1 LPDIFSSLND
11 KCNARGEIMLTL
23 HPNQL
28 VAIIVGLAAVCSCA
42 VASAQSAPGE
52 DPIQLHNK
60 VSIQMLPLGGPP
72 KSGSLN
78 FATDMPNWQKAK
90 ISRYEAKAFSANTE
104 GILTEK
110 DVVNTA
116 SSDGFKTTCTQSIG
130 STSGNTGPGVKPA
143 QQVVVLR
150 GDLVNICN

>member
-1 LPDIFSSLND
+1 
-11 KCNARGEIMLTL
+11 MLTL
-23 HPNQL
+23 QPNTF
-28 VAIIVGLAAVCSCA
+28 VAIILGLAAMCGCTV
-42 VASAQSAPGE
+42 VSAQSVPGE
-52 DPIQLHNK
+52 DPIQLQNK
-60 VSIQMLPLGGPP
+60 ISIQMLPLAGPP
-72 KSGSLN
+72 RSGSLN
-78 FATDMPNWQKAK
+78 FATDMPDWQKAK
-90 ISRYEAKAFSANTE
+90 ISRYEAKAFSANTD

-130 STSGNTGPGVKPA
+130 STSGNTGSGVKPT

>member
-1 LPDIFSSLND
+1 MLNL
-11 KCNARGEIMLTL
+11 KSNK
-23 HPNQL
+23 L
-28 VAIIVGLAAVCSCA
+28 VAVILGLTVVCSGTA
-42 VASAQSAPGE
+42 ASAQSAPGE

-60 VSIQMLPLGGPP
+60 VSIQMLPMGGPP

-110 DVVNTA
+110 DVINTA

-130 STSGNTGPGVKPA
+130 STSGNTGPGVKPT